1 MEQHHRGDGDHLI
14 LSSFDERFCAA
25 QPIELFIFQG
35 TRAHTPRYVLGGA
48 HCHVG
53 ARFACAITSL
63 VQQVL
68 HDAKSTTLR
77 SRRNKRFRSSLLPV
91 GEAIVHNT
99 AGVCQ

>member
-63 VQQVL
+63 VQQVHHDVKSLSYAHMQPAALVNKSVTVSL
-68 HDAKSTTLR
+68 HPA
-77 SRRNKRFRSSLLPV
+77 
-91 GEAIVHNT
+91 
-99 AGVCQ
+99 